1 MNDVD
6 VTTTASDTAPGLPI
20 ARVVSTGTA
29 DVCRISSVQVAQREL
44 EDERQF
50 MESIRQHRV
59 LYDRT
64 CQEYRENKMR
74 ANAWHDVCKET
85 GLPLNEVQKRYST
98 VRTRLSRYLKS
109 LYESSGEGWTDDLPM
124 PREFEHVRW
133 LIVHIRHRK
142 STSRG
147 KRRSD
152 SQQCENP
159 TDDEMDYGDVF
170 PPADDEAPEHASS
183 SATVTYSEHTGI
195 AHPVHEP
202 SRPINMIKR
211 KRTPSHPTTP
221 STTEATSRR
230 RPASSEPPPVMA
242 VDSKASYGP
251 SWCDADDED
260 RLFCLSLVYHLKK
273 LPPRSLTRMSLQR
286 ILHDAQFGSCMEPQY
301 SMQAAANI
309 QPVPFA
315 HTWPSYYSPGN
326 TAAANPVHPTPGM
339 PRPDLAR
346 SGGCMPVT
354 SQPNLVGGNGG
365 VNRST

>member
-1 MNDVD
+1 MNFHEHTDCSV
-6 VTTTASDTAPGLPI
+6 PMKC
-20 ARVVSTGTA
+20 ARVRAHTHTCARMQTGTGQR
-29 DVCRISSVQVAQREL
+29 VSISLSL
-44 EDERQF
+44 SLPSPQF
-50 MESIRQHRV
+50 S
-59 LYDRT
+59 
-64 CQEYRENKMR
+64 
-74 ANAWHDVCKET
+74 
-85 GLPLNEVQKRYST
+85 
-98 VRTRLSRYLKS
+98 VRTFLMQLRCFCS
-109 LYESSGEGWTDDLPM
+109 LYP
-124 PREFEHVRW
+124 
-133 LIVHIRHRK
+133 
-142 STSRG
+142 
-147 KRRSD
+147 
-152 SQQCENP
+152 C
-159 TDDEMDYGDVF
+159 
-170 PPADDEAPEHASS
+170 AS
-183 SATVTYSEHTGI
+183 GI

-273 LPPRSLTRMSLQR
+273 LPPQRRSLTRMSLQR